1 MELTLSNVLVYLSG
15 VGVVAVVSW
24 LFEEWAWYQSL
35 IGRTKQLVFFGACL
49 VIAFAAMAVN
59 TYVDPAVLEQI
70 APWFAT
76 AAAIFVNV
84 FLGTSFHKQTKI

>member
-49 VIAFAAMAVN
+49 IIAFAAMAVN

-84 FLGTSFHKQTKI
+84 FLGTSFHNKTKL